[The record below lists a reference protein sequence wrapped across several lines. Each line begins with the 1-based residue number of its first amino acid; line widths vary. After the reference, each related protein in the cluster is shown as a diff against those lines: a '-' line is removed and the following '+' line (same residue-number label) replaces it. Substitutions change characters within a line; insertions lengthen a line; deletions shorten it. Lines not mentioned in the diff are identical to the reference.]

1 MSCNFRVKV
10 QLPSG
15 RHARIEELKNRDYLT
30 ILKYCENSDIEG
42 LNDLFN
48 DLIFKGDLKSL
59 DIIDKFYILLVL
71 RMFFIDPDLVF
82 ADENSS
88 SIKFSI
94 SNILEKIDHFQNDYN
109 KTINVQD
116 FTIELGLPNLIY
128 FNDVNDV
135 YISTIK
141 SIKLKDKLINFS
153 ELDNTEKELILS
165 YIPNTLFTHI
175 NNYITQVSKQLQD
188 FVIIEQNNQFNIAEI
203 NTNII
208 SNGFMSFILSIFSTG
223 LKNFLEMLYVFTNK
237 INIEGTTYY
246 DLSPLDS
253 RVLINIYNKDI
264 SDQNK
269 ALQNKER
276 E

>member
-1 MSCNFRVKV
+1 MSYSFKVKV

-15 RHARIEELKNRDYLT
+15 KHIRVEELKNKDYLT
-30 ILKYCENSDIEG
+30 ILKYCENTDTEG

-59 DIIDKFYILLVL
+59 DIIDKFYVLLIV
-71 RMFFIDPDLVF
+71 RMIFIDPDLIF
-82 ADENSS
+82 ADVNNNN
-88 SIKFSI
+88 IKFSI

-128 FNDVNDV
+128 FNDVNDI

-141 SIKLKDKLINFS
+141 SIRLKDKLINFA

-165 YIPNTLFTHI
+165 YLPNTLFTHI

-188 FVIIEQNNQFNIAEI
+188 FVIVEQNQQFNIAEI

-208 SNGFMSFILSIFSTG
+208 SNGFMSFILNIFSTG
-223 LKNFLEMLYVFTNK
+223 LKSFLEMLYIFANK
-237 INIEGTTYY
+237 INIEGVTYY
-246 DLSPLDS
+246 ELSPLDS
-253 RVLINIYNKDI
+253 KVLINIYNKDI

>member
-1 MSCNFRVKV
+1 MSCSFKVKV

-15 RHARIEELKNRDYLT
+15 KHIRLEELKNRDYLT

-42 LNDLFN
+42 LNELFN
-48 DLIFKGDLKSL
+48 DLIFKDELRSL
-59 DIIDKFYILLVL
+59 DIIDKFYVLLIV

-82 ADENSS
+82 ADDNSN

-128 FNDVNDV
+128 FSDVNDI

-141 SIKLKDKLINFS
+141 SIKLKDKLINFA
-153 ELDNTEKELILS
+153 ELDNTEKELVLS
-165 YIPNTLFTHI
+165 YLPNTLFTHI

-188 FVIIEQNNQFNIAEI
+188 FVIIEQNQQFNISEI

-223 LKNFLEMLYVFTNK
+223 LKNFLEMLYIFANK
-237 INIEGTTYY
+237 INIEGITYY
-246 DLSPLDS
+246 ELSPLDS

>member
-1 MSCNFRVKV
+1 MSYSFKVKV

-15 RHARIEELKNRDYLT
+15 KHIRLEELKNKDYLT
-30 ILKYCENSDIEG
+30 ILKYCENTDTEG

-48 DLIFKGDLKSL
+48 NLIFKGDLKSL
-59 DIIDKFYILLVL
+59 DIIDKFYVLLIV
-71 RMFFIDPDLVF
+71 RMIFIDPDLIF
-82 ADENSS
+82 ADENNNN
-88 SIKFSI
+88 IKFSI

-128 FNDVNDV
+128 FNDVNDI

-141 SIKLKDKLINFS
+141 SIKLKDKLINFV
-153 ELDNTEKELILS
+153 ELDNAEKELILS
-165 YIPNTLFTHI
+165 YLPNTLFTHI

-188 FVIIEQNNQFNIAEI
+188 FVIVEQNQQFNIAEI

-208 SNGFMSFILSIFSTG
+208 SNGFMSFILNIFSTG
-223 LKNFLEMLYVFTNK
+223 LKSFLEMLYIFANK
-237 INIEGTTYY
+237 INIEGVTYY
-246 DLSPLDS
+246 ELSPLDS

-269 ALQNKER
+269 TLQNKEH

>member
-1 MSCNFRVKV
+1 MSYSFKVKV

-15 RHARIEELKNRDYLT
+15 KHIRVEELKNKDYLT
-30 ILKYCENSDIEG
+30 ILKYCENTDTEG

-59 DIIDKFYILLVL
+59 DIIDKFYVLLIV
-71 RMFFIDPDLVF
+71 RMIFIDPDLIF
-82 ADENSS
+82 ADVNNNN
-88 SIKFSI
+88 IKFSI

-128 FNDVNDV
+128 FNDVNDI

-141 SIKLKDKLINFS
+141 SIRLKDKLINFA

-165 YIPNTLFTHI
+165 YLPNTLFTHI

-188 FVIIEQNNQFNIAEI
+188 FVIVEQNQQFNIAEI

-208 SNGFMSFILSIFSTG
+208 SNGFMSFILNIFSTG
-223 LKNFLEMLYVFTNK
+223 LKSFLEMLYIFANK
-237 INIEGTTYY
+237 INIGGVTYY
-246 DLSPLDS
+246 ELSPLDS
-253 RVLINIYNKDI
+253 KVLINIYNKDI

>member
-1 MSCNFRVKV
+1 MSYSFKVKV

-15 RHARIEELKNRDYLT
+15 KHIRVEELKNKDYLT
-30 ILKYCENSDIEG
+30 ILKYCENTDTEG

-48 DLIFKGDLKSL
+48 NLIFKGDLKSL
-59 DIIDKFYILLVL
+59 DIIDKFYVLLIV
-71 RMFFIDPDLVF
+71 RMIFIDPDLIF
-82 ADENSS
+82 ADENNNN
-88 SIKFSI
+88 IKFSI

-128 FNDVNDV
+128 FNDVNDI

-141 SIKLKDKLINFS
+141 SIRLKDKLINFA

-165 YIPNTLFTHI
+165 YLPNTLFTHI

-188 FVIIEQNNQFNIAEI
+188 FVIVEQNQQFNIAEI

-208 SNGFMSFILSIFSTG
+208 SNGFMSFILNIFSTG
-223 LKNFLEMLYVFTNK
+223 LKSFLEMLYIFANK
-237 INIEGTTYY
+237 INIEGVTYY
-246 DLSPLDS
+246 ELSPLDS
-253 RVLINIYNKDI
+253 KVLINIYNKDI

>member
-1 MSCNFRVKV
+1 VN
-10 QLPSG
+10 
-15 RHARIEELKNRDYLT
+15 N
-30 ILKYCENSDIEG
+30 N
-42 LNDLFN
+42 N
-48 DLIFKGDLKSL
+48 
-59 DIIDKFYILLVL
+59 
-71 RMFFIDPDLVF
+71 
-82 ADENSS
+82 
-88 SIKFSI
+88 IKFSI

-128 FNDVNDV
+128 FNDVNDI

-141 SIKLKDKLINFS
+141 SIRLKDKLINFA

-165 YIPNTLFTHI
+165 YLPNTLFTHI

-188 FVIIEQNNQFNIAEI
+188 FVIVEQNQQFNIAEI

-208 SNGFMSFILSIFSTG
+208 SNGFMSFILNIFSTG
-223 LKNFLEMLYVFTNK
+223 LKSFLEMLYIFANK
-237 INIEGTTYY
+237 INIEGVTYY
-246 DLSPLDS
+246 ELSPLDS
-253 RVLINIYNKDI
+253 KVLINIYNKDI